1 MSDEERDLRKYSR
14 RSAIGL
20 MGVGG
25 GLAATE
31 TLGFTN
37 LTADRGVNV
46 AVADDDEAVIAVTG
60 EEDSKDADP
69 LSDFEGGDAT
79 NIDEG
84 DPFTLEITNNS
95 DEQLE
100 DDDLIITIEVT
111 DDEVGGE
118 EKVTIKA
125 DGNGDF
131 DVDGDN
137 SFDSTDTV
145 GGPEEFEL
153 DGTLKTD
160 SVTIEFEP
168 VDPTDPDNS
177 LTFEFDFDIEINGTT
192 LTFVR
197 EDIELEAT
205 GDVPA

>member
-1 MSDEERDLRKYSR
+1 MTDSDGRWRTTTR
-14 RSAIGL
+14 RSALGL
-20 MGVGG
+20 MSVG
-25 GLAATE
+25 AAFFATE
-31 TLGFTN
+31 TLGFTQ
-37 LTADRGVNV
+37 LSADRGVNV

-111 DDEVGGE
+111 DNEVDGDI
-118 EKVTIKA
+118 TIEA
-125 DGNGDF
+125 DGNEDF
-131 DVDGDN
+131 NVNGEN
-137 SFDSTDTV
+137 SFDFTDTDD
-145 GGPEEFEL
+145 GPGEFEL
-153 DGTLKTD
+153 DGTLGTGH
-160 SVTIEFEP
+160 SVTIKFEP
-168 VDPTDPDNS
+168 VEGTDASNS

-205 GDVPA
+205 DDILA